1 MPLAEPHIAVKE
13 YSMAVNLRPK
23 ETLATFTLSSDGV
36 GVAQTVRVLG
46 SPHSFNVDA
55 APAFGGA
62 DEAPSPIAYALG
74 ALISCSQVTG
84 QIAAKALGV
93 KVDRFHFDISA
104 DLDTAILVGG
114 AAEGNANF
122 EKVTLTA
129 LVTTNASDA
138 ELRVL
143 QIETERR
150 CPIYQLF
157 ARSGV
162 DIQTTWTRVA

>member
-1 MPLAEPHIAVKE
+1 
-13 YSMAVNLRPK
+13 MAVNIQPK
-23 ETLATFTLSSDGV
+23 PTVATFTLSSDGT
-36 GVAQTVRVLG
+36 GVAQTVQVGG
-46 SPHSFNVDA
+46 SAHRFNVDA
-55 APAFGGA
+55 APAFGGR

-84 QIAAKALGV
+84 QIAAKALGLQV
-93 KVDRFHFDISA
+93 ERFHFDISA

-122 EKVTLTA
+122 ERVTLTA
-129 LVTTNASDA
+129 LVTTNADDS
-138 ELRVL
+138 ELRAL
-143 QIETERR
+143 QTETERR

-162 DIQTTWTRVA
+162 DIQTTWTRAQQH